1 VRYRDHAARCHDL
14 RLYVQQV
21 VADHMADNRG
31 HFHGVNRPY
40 RLFVVQS
47 LEPKATDKKGK
58 TMHLSASTPVAV
70 SGGASGL
77 GEAVVRRMR
86 KAGCPVA
93 ILDVDAERGERVAGE
108 CGALFVTCDVTD
120 AASVRA
126 AIEQARGE
134 HGVARLAVTCA
145 GIAPGAKTVGKGV
158 AHDPALFAKTIS
170 INLLGAFH
178 VASIAAE
185 GMIGAEPMDGDERG
199 VVINTASVAAYEG
212 QIGQVA
218 YASSKGAVA
227 AMTLPMARDLARDG
241 VRVMGIAPG
250 LFLTPMLE
258 GLPQEVQDSLGK
270 TVPFPARLGNPDE
283 FAMLVQHIARNAML
297 NGEVVR
303 LDGAI
308 RMQPK

>member
-1 VRYRDHAARCHDL
+1 
-14 RLYVQQV
+14 
-21 VADHMADNRG
+21 
-31 HFHGVNRPY
+31 
-40 RLFVVQS
+40 
-47 LEPKATDKKGK
+47 
-58 TMHLSASTPVAV
+58 MHLDASTPALV

-77 GEAVVRRMR
+77 GEATVRRLR

-93 ILDVDAERGERVAGE
+93 ILDVDMERGERVAGD
-108 CGALFVTCDVTD
+108 CGALFIATDVTD
-120 AASVRA
+120 AGSVRTAVEA
-126 AIEQARGE
+126 ARAA

-158 AHDPALFAKTIS
+158 AHDPALFAKAMA
-170 INLLGAFH
+170 INLMGAFH

-185 GMIGAEPMDGDERG
+185 GMVGAEPMGGGERG
-199 VVINTASVAAYEG
+199 VLVNTASVAAYEG
-212 QIGQVA
+212 QVGQVA
-218 YASSKGAVA
+218 YAASKGAVA

-270 TVPFPARLGNPDE
+270 TVPFPPRLGNPDE
-283 FAMLVQHIARNAML
+283 FAMLVQHIARNQMM

-308 RMQPK
+308 RMAAR